1 MAEKKESST
10 SVPTRIQMAVGFF
23 AAGTVDLASRV
34 TAEAVPQYQEA
45 LSQVAQRI
53 GVRPEMAPEIGTV
66 VALLIAAG
74 VVLLVSAI
82 KSVAS
87 SEGDSGGTGGQ
98 DIIYDE
104 VPVRNGVVSP
114 ADLQRG
120 FSKLAARNTGQDS
133 PLGF

>member
-1 MAEKKESST
+1 MAEKKAGIPYP
-10 SVPTRIQMAVGFF
+10 VGIQMAVGFV
-23 AAGTVDLASRV
+23 AAGVIDLASRV
-34 TAEAVPQYQEA
+34 TAEVVPQYQEA

-53 GVRPEMAPEIGTV
+53 GVRPEMAPEMGTV

-82 KSVAS
+82 KSAAS
-87 SEGDSGGTGGQ
+87 SGGESGGTGSQ
-98 DIIYDE
+98 DIIYDG
-104 VPVRNGVVSP
+104 VPVRNGVVSQ